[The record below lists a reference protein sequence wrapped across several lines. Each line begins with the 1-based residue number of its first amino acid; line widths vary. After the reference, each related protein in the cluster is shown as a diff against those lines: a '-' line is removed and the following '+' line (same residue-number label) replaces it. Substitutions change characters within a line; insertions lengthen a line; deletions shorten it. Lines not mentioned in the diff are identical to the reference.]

1 MLFTTGAVSN
11 SVTRKKEEVGRC
23 CQWKRDIDKCGKGLT
38 TLGKEEKKN
47 ENLICQK
54 GSKRLQ
60 GSIIFILSGNRYINL
75 KNNKFQV
82 KIYVNHVDTY

>member
-1 MLFTTGAVSN
+1 MLQGFN
-11 SVTRKKEEVGRC
+11 NFREER
-23 CQWKRDIDKCGKGLT
+23 
-38 TLGKEEKKN
+38 KKN

-75 KNNKFQV
+75 KNNKFRV